1 MSLRRLEADA
11 WSFARDVTNNAVS
24 ALVDAHQQEQ
34 ARRRCEGCTDAV
46 FHERMMVL
54 LPRWRWIA
62 RAHHRRRGRLA
73 AARCDALR
81 QAGDL
86 VAISICA
93 GAKGTTQQGRA

>member
-34 ARRRCEGCTDAV
+34 ARRRCESCTDAV
-46 FHERMMVL
+46 FHERML
-54 LPRWRWIA
+54 ATLPRWRLPAIW
-62 RAHHRRRGRLA
+62 RHRRRLRK
-73 AARCDALR
+73 ARAWCDALR